1 MDTRSFYKTLPALQK
16 NYQTFKMLI
25 KKSIALIL
33 LLTITLLST
42 QDAEGRQVSERI
54 KQISSTAKPICDFD
68 EVPYC
73 YLFKAIVDIDS
84 GYLRV
89 WKSDEKGNDYVA
101 GRLEKGEVIHIR
113 TVFKYKGVLRGGIT
127 QLTKNCMSSGC
138 FGSVDL
144 RYLR

>member
-1 MDTRSFYKTLPALQK
+1 
-16 NYQTFKMLI
+16 MLI
-25 KKSIALIL
+25 QKSIAIIL
-33 LLTITLLST
+33 LATFTLISP
-42 QDAEGRQVSERI
+42 QDAEGRQLSERI
-54 KQISSTAKPICDFD
+54 KQIVSSAKPICDFD

-89 WKSDEKGNDYVA
+89 WKSDGEGNDYVV
-101 GRLEKGEVIHIR
+101 GRLEKGEVVYVR
-113 TVFKYKGVLRGGIT
+113 TVFKYKGVLRGGMT
-127 QLTKNCMSSGC
+127 QLTETCMSSGC